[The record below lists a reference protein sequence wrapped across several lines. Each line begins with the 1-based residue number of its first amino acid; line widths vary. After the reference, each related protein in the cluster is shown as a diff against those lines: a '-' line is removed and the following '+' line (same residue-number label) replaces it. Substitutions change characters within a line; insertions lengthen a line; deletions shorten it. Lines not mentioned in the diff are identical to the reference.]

1 MTDKDTGRPE
11 GALGAS
17 GTGEPEA
24 PGDDPLGDTADLSQV
39 IEAETTIPLPRLDR
53 RTMARYRRATA
64 GPKSPGAV
72 PQWLQAIRGTSTRPV
87 ADEAAEAPAPEVGPE
102 SVQGPEPELE
112 AEPEQ
117 ELEAE
122 PEPGPEPE
130 AEFEAGPEPESEVEL
145 EPEAGPEPEP
155 EQEPEAEPEPEPE
168 TSAESEVIEP

>member
-72 PQWLQAIRGTSTRPV
+72 PQWLQAIRGT
-87 ADEAAEAPAPEVGPE
+87 
-102 SVQGPEPELE
+102 
-112 AEPEQ
+112 
-117 ELEAE
+117 
-122 PEPGPEPE
+122 
-130 AEFEAGPEPESEVEL
+130 
-145 EPEAGPEPEP
+145 
-155 EQEPEAEPEPEPE
+155 
-168 TSAESEVIEP
+168 